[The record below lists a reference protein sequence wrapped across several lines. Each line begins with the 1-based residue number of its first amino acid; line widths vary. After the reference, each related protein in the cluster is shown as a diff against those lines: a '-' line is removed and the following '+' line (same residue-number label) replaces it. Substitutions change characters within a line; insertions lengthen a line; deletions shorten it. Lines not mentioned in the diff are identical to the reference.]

1 MGYNIQIAGFK
12 SKVDN
17 VGDLIAATKDMGLN
31 CTTQLLNAQGI
42 AGRDHI
48 MHATIHAIQA
58 FHRKENIAQ
67 DLGLEICVR
76 ASGQRQISQAINLL
90 GIKEGNL
97 DICAVLVGCNNNL
110 MDELGDILGQR
121 DDSVLE
127 PDYEI
132 LKKMYPISDLEI
144 QTFGS
149 VSRVLMER
157 TALLILE
164 S

>member
-1 MGYNIQIAGFK
+1 MGHNIQIAGFK
-12 SKVDN
+12 SKIDD
-17 VGDLIAATKDMGLN
+17 VGGLIASTKDMGLD
-31 CTTQLLNAQGI
+31 CTIQLLNAQGI
-42 AGRDHI
+42 AGRDHA
-48 MHATIHAIQA
+48 MHATIHALQA
-58 FHRKENIAQ
+58 FRREENIAQ

-90 GIKEGNL
+90 GIKEGDL
-97 DICAVLVGCNNNL
+97 DICTVLVDCNDNL
-110 MDELGDILGQR
+110 IDELEDILDQR

-127 PDYEI
+127 PDQEI
-132 LKKMYPISDLEI
+132 LKKMYHISDLEI
-144 QTFGS
+144 ETSGS